1 MTAPKNPRITITP
14 EAFKLLSVQAALQ
27 GQDPGE
33 LASQLIQKSCKMAM
47 TAIEAIEK
55 GKDKTSEGEREKG
68 IEGEKC
74 GTPIDAGFEANT
86 QPQWMKQLKTSRTTK
101 ENIFA
106 GLRFMVG
113 EWEAGR
119 EPTPEQ
125 VSKAAGVDSRPL
137 DKVLSQIG
145 VKSQG
150 KIKHYPMSC
159 RPQAEKILQEGL
171 PK

>member
-33 LASQLIQKSCKMAM
+33 LASQLIQKSCKKAM
-47 TAIEAIEK
+47 IAIEAIK
-55 GKDKTSEGEREKG
+55 GGKEGERDKG
-68 IEGEKC
+68 TEGEGC
-74 GTPIDAGFEANT
+74 GAPIDAVFEANT
-86 QPQWMKQLKTSRTTK
+86 QPQWMKHLKTSRTTK
-101 ENIFA
+101 EHIFA

-125 VSKAAGVDSRPL
+125 VSKAAEVDSKPL
-137 DKVLSQIG
+137 DKILSQIE
-145 VKSQG
+145 SNPRG
-150 KIKHYPMSC
+150 KIKHYPMSN